1 MIGKRTYKFLSF
13 PCLRTAGT
21 SMTIFLSALLL
32 LAFLPAP
39 SSSESAQITPR
50 QNLSEGKNL
59 LDRGDYENAIAHL
72 TIAYENLPVMGDYA
86 LFWRAQAFKNI
97 GNVDDAI
104 ADLRTI
110 KSHYKDSPLI
120 KAIRLLEI
128 ELLREKNNTNEIIN
142 AYQNF
147 IADYPSDFDVKYA
160 FALYLYENNEKDRAK
175 NLFKEIFLSA
185 SPLSKKAAEKL
196 PAGEITIKDLILRG
210 QNLNK
215 AWFFE
220 DAEKSFREAL
230 KKTDL
235 STSQPLNLSTS
246 EILQGLAYSLFRQK
260 RYKEA
265 SALYEEINNPFWL
278 ARSLLRARETKT
290 FESRLQEFMRSE
302 DNRMASVLIS
312 YGTTLR
318 RNGNIK
324 GALNIFNEV
333 IYRFP
338 SEQKNAMWAIG
349 WTHYLSGNY
358 KNALE
363 IFSHL
368 YSTYADSRY
377 LYWKSKCEEKLGI
390 ARPAK
395 ALYGTRHI
403 RHRDYYGYLSL
414 LRDGQT
420 LKTVEIS
427 QPPIP
432 AKGMRGQV
440 SMNSPQIDRVDIL
453 AEIGLTR
460 EAVSELL
467 HMSRKNPSPDMVV
480 SISSYLQRLGNY
492 RMSVGIISRIPYNRE
507 LHEFH
512 YPLAFLS
519 EVEYAAQKNR
529 IDPLLILAVMREESR
544 FDPEARSIA
553 GARGLLQLMP
563 GTAQRIAK
571 PANVSLGHLNQ
582 LYDPKTN
589 VLLGTY
595 YLRQLLDTFNSLPVA
610 LAAYNAGAHVVSD
623 WLERGNYNTIDEFI
637 EDIPF
642 RETRNYV
649 KRVLTT
655 YFEYIRASENSDISE
670 VSKYI
675 GNL

>member
-1 MIGKRTYKFLSF
+1 MIRSRTYKFLSF
-13 PCLRTAGT
+13 IAIL
-21 SMTIFLSALLL
+21 LSALLL
-32 LAFLPAP
+32 LAFLPAA
-39 SSSESAQITPR
+39 SFYGSAQITPR
-50 QNLSEGKNL
+50 QSLSEGKNL
-59 LDRGDYENAIAHL
+59 LDKGDYKNAIAHL
-72 TIAYENLPVMGDYA
+72 TRAYENLPVMGDYA

-97 GNVDDAI
+97 GNIDDAI
-104 ADLRTI
+104 ADLKTI
-110 KSHYKDSPLI
+110 QSHYINSPLI

-128 ELLREKNNTNEIIN
+128 ELLREKNNRNEIIN

-147 IADYPSDFDVKYA
+147 INIYPSNFDVKYA
-160 FALYLYENNEKDRAK
+160 FALYLYENNIKDRAK

-196 PAGEITIKDLILRG
+196 PAGEITTKDLILRG

-220 DAEKSFREAL
+220 DAERCFREAL
-230 KKTDL
+230 IK
-235 STSQPLNLSTS
+235 SQESGVKGQEKDS
-246 EILQGLAYSLFRQK
+246 ELRTQILEGLAYSLFRQ
-260 RYKEA
+260 RRHKEA
-265 SALYEEINNPFWL
+265 SILYGKINEPFWL
-278 ARSLLRARETKT
+278 ARSLLRARKIDA
-290 FESRLQEFMRSE
+290 FESRLQEFLRST
-302 DNRMASVLIS
+302 DKRMASVLIS

-318 RNGNIK
+318 RNGNIE

-333 IYRFP
+333 ISRFP
-338 SEQKNAMWAIG
+338 SEREGAMWAIG

-358 KNALE
+358 ENALK

-368 YSTYADSRY
+368 YSTYANSRY

-390 ARPAK
+390 AKPAK
-395 ALYGTRHI
+395 ALYGTRHV

-414 LRDGQT
+414 LRDGQM
-420 LKTVEIS
+420 LKTVERS
-427 QPPIP
+427 QPLIL
-432 AKGMRGQV
+432 ANR
-440 SMNSPQIDRVDIL
+440 PQIDRVDIL
-453 AEIGLTR
+453 SEIGLTR
-460 EAVSELL
+460 EAISELL
-467 HMSRKNPSPDMVV
+467 HMSRRNPSPDMVV
-480 SISSYLQRLGNY
+480 NISSYLQRLGNY
-492 RMSVGIISRIPYNRE
+492 RMSVGIISRIPYAAE

-519 EVEYAAQKNR
+519 EVEYAAQKNG

-544 FDPEARSIA
+544 FDPNARSIA
-553 GARGLLQLMP
+553 DARGLMQLMP
-563 GTAQRIAK
+563 QTARRIAG

-589 VLLGTY
+589 VLLGAH

-610 LAAYNAGAHVVSD
+610 LAAYNAGSHVVSD

-655 YFEYIRASENSDISE
+655 YFEYIRASENPDISE
-670 VSKYI
+670 VRKYI